1 LLYFFTSELSVEVL
15 NELKNNLTKAKNA
28 TTEVWVYKKSSE
40 GDKLV
45 LINDNQPSFT
55 SKIKASM
62 ELGISNKKL
71 TKILDTLEWYKDLIF
86 YPLAT
91 L

>member
-1 LLYFFTSELSVEVL
+1 
-15 NELKNNLTKAKNA
+15 
-28 TTEVWVYKKSSE
+28 
-40 GDKLV
+40 LV

-71 TKILDTLEWYKDLIF
+71 TKILDTHEWYKDLIF
-86 YPLAT
+86 YPLAPT
-91 L
+91 EWLRE